1 MAGQVEDLK
10 KTLAASLRGSPASN
24 KMVGKKYVMVLT
36 EKLMV
41 SRSDPDSFYV
51 VGVRQDSNER
61 VTFQGKRL
69 SSTQTLPEPGSMVR
83 FDKIQERKQFNSS
96 FAQLKHFNAEY
107 FHAYGKQGF
116 AVQAVASP
124 REPLMQNGMLG
135 ATTLLFDTEVNCFT
149 FNAGQHYDRIEE
161 FVAAMLRPWN
171 FKRQSGITH
180 DMVGKPIWS
189 KEANLGITPSVMIRL
204 DGVPGS
210 RIIYGLGAVLGSDN
224 NYRLPTTDEIVQK
237 IRSNKNF
244 SDFMHVIRGAG
255 QEQLGQFHMT
265 IVPGAAVR
273 VGRESVQNEKYLGT
287 PLSYMWENRE
297 AREDPTK
304 PASWR
309 GYKESWVHL
318 QRNADGR
325 MMVVDCHPVSGARLS
340 GALPVTRSEKELQ
353 ERLARAAVEQSREQQ
368 KVASEQ
374 RALSQTQPQPQPQ
387 PQPTPTSTPTPVAG
401 RQPDQAP
408 AAREPAPAQKSQPQ
422 YVAQP
427 EHRHPAREPA
437 GSQYPDRSEPPAADD
452 YQDLHAGRDSVAPNY
467 EEFESYAAAE
477 VDRDAA
483 EVSSQVEETAN
494 QTEHDPVADDSV
506 IHEQPLASVHPGDD
520 EFDEEYLRDLEAIE
534 SMQSG
539 GNASQTDAVEPF
551 HEEYLREIERL
562 AVQVVEEKRMQA
574 AERQIE
580 NRKAG
585 LSGLPRMG

>member
-51 VGVRQDSNER
+51 VGVRQDTDER

-69 SSTQTLPEPGSMVR
+69 RSGQTLPEPGAMVR
-83 FDKIQERKQFNSS
+83 FDKIEERKQFNTA

-116 AVQAVASP
+116 AVKAVASP
-124 REPLMQNGMLG
+124 REPRMQNGMLG

-161 FVAAMLRPWN
+161 FVAAMLRPWH
-171 FKRQSGITH
+171 FKRQSGTTH

-189 KEANLGITPSVMIRL
+189 KNANLGITPSVMIRV

-224 NYRLPTTDEIVQK
+224 AYRLPTMEEIVQK
-237 IRSNKNF
+237 IRSDKNF
-244 SDFMHVIRGAG
+244 SDFMHVIQGAG
-255 QEQLGQFHMT
+255 KEQLGQVHMT

-273 VGRESVQNEKYLGT
+273 VGRESVQDEQYLGT
-287 PLSYMWENRE
+287 PRSYVWENRE
-297 AREDPTK
+297 ARNDPTK

-318 QRNADGR
+318 QRNVDGR

-374 RALSQTQPQPQPQ
+374 RALSQNQPQ
-387 PQPTPTSTPTPVAG
+387 PQPTPTSTPVAG
-401 RQPDQAP
+401 RQPVQAP

-422 YVAQP
+422 NVVHPDPRPHALEP
-427 EHRHPAREPA
+427 E
-437 GSQYPDRSEPPAADD
+437 GSHYPDRSEPPAADD
-452 YQDLHAGRDSVAPNY
+452 YQDLHAGGDSVAPNY
-467 EEFESYAAAE
+467 EEFESYAVAE
-477 VDRDAA
+477 VDRETA
-483 EVSSQVEETAN
+483 EVSSQVEEASY

-506 IHEQPLASVHPGDD
+506 IHEQPLASVQPGDD
-520 EFDEEYLRDLEAIE
+520 EFDEQFLRDLEAIE

-539 GNASQTDAVEPF
+539 ANASQTDAVEPF
-551 HEEYLREIERL
+551 HEDYLREIERL

>member
-51 VGVRQDSNER
+51 VGVRQDTDER

-69 SSTQTLPEPGSMVR
+69 RSGQTLPEPGAMVR
-83 FDKIQERKQFNSS
+83 FDKIEERKQFNTA

-116 AVQAVASP
+116 AVKAVASP
-124 REPLMQNGMLG
+124 REPRMQNGMLG

-161 FVAAMLRPWN
+161 FVAAMLRPWH
-171 FKRQSGITH
+171 FKRQSGTTH

-189 KEANLGITPSVMIRL
+189 KNANLGITPSVMIRV

-224 NYRLPTTDEIVQK
+224 AYRLPAMEEIVQK
-237 IRSNKNF
+237 IRSDKNF
-244 SDFMHVIRGAG
+244 SDFMHVIQGAG
-255 QEQLGQFHMT
+255 KEQLGQVHMT

-273 VGRESVQNEKYLGT
+273 VGRESVQDEQYLGT
-287 PLSYMWENRE
+287 PRSYVWENRE
-297 AREDPTK
+297 ARNDPTK

-318 QRNADGR
+318 QRNVDGR

-374 RALSQTQPQPQPQ
+374 RALSQNQPQPQ
-387 PQPTPTSTPTPVAG
+387 PQPTPTSTPVAG
-401 RQPDQAP
+401 RQPVQAP

-422 YVAQP
+422 NVVHPDPRPHALEP
-427 EHRHPAREPA
+427 E
-437 GSQYPDRSEPPAADD
+437 GSHYPDRSEPPAADD
-452 YQDLHAGRDSVAPNY
+452 YQDLHAGGDSVAPNY

-477 VDRDAA
+477 VDRETA
-483 EVSSQVEETAN
+483 EVSSQVEEASY

-506 IHEQPLASVHPGDD
+506 IHEQPLASVQPGDD
-520 EFDEEYLRDLEAIE
+520 EFDEQFLRDLEAIE

-539 GNASQTDAVEPF
+539 ANASQTDAVEPF
-551 HEEYLREIERL
+551 HEDYLREIERL

>member
-51 VGVRQDSNER
+51 VGVRQDTDER

-69 SSTQTLPEPGSMVR
+69 RSGQTLPEPGAMVR
-83 FDKIQERKQFNSS
+83 FDKIEERKQFNTA

-116 AVQAVASP
+116 AVKAVASP
-124 REPLMQNGMLG
+124 REPRMQNGMLG

-161 FVAAMLRPWN
+161 FVAAMLRPWH
-171 FKRQSGITH
+171 FKRQSGTTH

-189 KEANLGITPSVMIRL
+189 KNANLGITPSVMIRV

-224 NYRLPTTDEIVQK
+224 AYRLPTMEEIVQK
-237 IRSNKNF
+237 IRSDKNF
-244 SDFMHVIRGAG
+244 SDFMHVIQGAG
-255 QEQLGQFHMT
+255 KEQLGQVHMT

-273 VGRESVQNEKYLGT
+273 VGRESVQDEQYLGT
-287 PLSYMWENRE
+287 PRSYVWENRE
-297 AREDPTK
+297 ARNDPTK

-318 QRNADGR
+318 QRNVDGR

-374 RALSQTQPQPQPQ
+374 RALSQNQPQ
-387 PQPTPTSTPTPVAG
+387 PQPTPTSTPVAG
-401 RQPDQAP
+401 RQPV
-408 AAREPAPAQKSQPQ
+408 REPAPAQKSQPQ
-422 YVAQP
+422 NVVHPDPRPHALEP
-427 EHRHPAREPA
+427 E
-437 GSQYPDRSEPPAADD
+437 GSHYPDRSEPPAADD
-452 YQDLHAGRDSVAPNY
+452 YQDLHAGGDSVAPNY

-477 VDRDAA
+477 VDRETA
-483 EVSSQVEETAN
+483 EVSSQVEEASY

-506 IHEQPLASVHPGDD
+506 IHEQPLASVQPGDD
-520 EFDEEYLRDLEAIE
+520 EFDEQFLRDLEAIE

-539 GNASQTDAVEPF
+539 ANASQTDAVEPF
-551 HEEYLREIERL
+551 HEDYLREIERL

>member
-51 VGVRQDSNER
+51 VGVRQDTDER

-69 SSTQTLPEPGSMVR
+69 RSGQTLPEPGAMVR
-83 FDKIQERKQFNSS
+83 FDKIEERKQFNTA

-116 AVQAVASP
+116 AVKAVASP
-124 REPLMQNGMLG
+124 REPRMQNGMLG

-161 FVAAMLRPWN
+161 FVAAMLRPWH
-171 FKRQSGITH
+171 FKRQSGTTH

-189 KEANLGITPSVMIRL
+189 KNANLGITPSVMIRV

-224 NYRLPTTDEIVQK
+224 AYRLPAMEEIVQK
-237 IRSNKNF
+237 IRSDKNF
-244 SDFMHVIRGAG
+244 SDFMHVIQGAG
-255 QEQLGQFHMT
+255 KEQLGQVHMT

-273 VGRESVQNEKYLGT
+273 VGRESVQDEQYLGT
-287 PLSYMWENRE
+287 PRSYVWENRE
-297 AREDPTK
+297 ARNDPTK

-318 QRNADGR
+318 QRNVDGR

-374 RALSQTQPQPQPQ
+374 RALSQNQPQPQ
-387 PQPTPTSTPTPVAG
+387 PQPTPTSTPVAG
-401 RQPDQAP
+401 RQPVQAP

-422 YVAQP
+422 NVVHPDPRPHALEP
-427 EHRHPAREPA
+427 E
-437 GSQYPDRSEPPAADD
+437 GSHYPDRSEPPAADD
-452 YQDLHAGRDSVAPNY
+452 YQDLHAGGDSVAPNY

-477 VDRDAA
+477 VDRETA
-483 EVSSQVEETAN
+483 EVSSQVEEASY

-506 IHEQPLASVHPGDD
+506 IHEQPLASVQPGDD
-520 EFDEEYLRDLEAIE
+520 EFDEQFLRDLEAIE

-539 GNASQTDAVEPF
+539 ANASQTDAVEPF
-551 HEEYLREIERL
+551 HEDYLREIERL
-562 AVQVVEEKRMQA
+562 AVQVVEEKRMQV

>member
-51 VGVRQDSNER
+51 VGVRQDTDER

-69 SSTQTLPEPGSMVR
+69 RSGQTLPEPGAMVR
-83 FDKIQERKQFNSS
+83 FDKIEERKQFNTA

-116 AVQAVASP
+116 AVKAVASP
-124 REPLMQNGMLG
+124 REPRMQNGMLG

-161 FVAAMLRPWN
+161 FVAAMLRPWH
-171 FKRQSGITH
+171 FKRQSGTTH

-189 KEANLGITPSVMIRL
+189 KNANLGITPSVMIRV

-224 NYRLPTTDEIVQK
+224 AYRLPAMEEIVQK
-237 IRSNKNF
+237 IRSDKNF
-244 SDFMHVIRGAG
+244 SDFMHVIQGAG
-255 QEQLGQFHMT
+255 KEQLGQVHMT

-273 VGRESVQNEKYLGT
+273 VGRESVQDEQYLGT
-287 PLSYMWENRE
+287 PRSYVWENRE
-297 AREDPTK
+297 ARNDPTK

-318 QRNADGR
+318 QRNVDGR

-374 RALSQTQPQPQPQ
+374 RALSQNQPQPQ
-387 PQPTPTSTPTPVAG
+387 PQPTPTSTPVAG
-401 RQPDQAP
+401 RQPVQAP
-408 AAREPAPAQKSQPQ
+408 AAREPAPAKKSQPQ
-422 YVAQP
+422 NVVHPDPRPHALEP
-427 EHRHPAREPA
+427 E
-437 GSQYPDRSEPPAADD
+437 GSHYPDRSEPPAADD
-452 YQDLHAGRDSVAPNY
+452 YQDLHAGGDSVAPNY

-477 VDRDAA
+477 VDRETA
-483 EVSSQVEETAN
+483 EVSSQVEEASY

-506 IHEQPLASVHPGDD
+506 IHEQPLASVQPGDD
-520 EFDEEYLRDLEAIE
+520 EFDEQFLRDLEAIE

-539 GNASQTDAVEPF
+539 ANASQTDAVEPF
-551 HEEYLREIERL
+551 HEDYLREIERL

>member
-135 ATTLLFDTEVNCFT
+135 ATTLLFDTDVNCFT

-180 DMVGKPIWS
+180 DLVGKPIWS

-210 RIIYGLGAVLGSDN
+210 RIIYGLGAVLGSDS
-224 NYRLPTTDEIVQK
+224 NYRLPTMDEIVQK

-244 SDFMHVIRGAG
+244 SDFMHVIRSAG
-255 QEQLGQFHMT
+255 KEQLGQFHMT

-297 AREDPTK
+297 ARDDPTK

-318 QRNADGR
+318 QRNVDGR

-340 GALPVTRSEKELQ
+340 GALPVTRSEKELK

-374 RALSQTQPQPQPQ
+374 RALSQTQPQPQPIR
-387 PQPTPTSTPTPVAG
+387 TSTPEA
-401 RQPDQAP
+401 RQQTVQAP
-408 AAREPAPAQKSQPQ
+408 AVRELPPAKKSQPLN
-422 YVAQP
+422 VVHPDPRPHAP
-427 EHRHPAREPA
+427 EPE
-437 GSQYPDRSEPPAADD
+437 GSQHPDFSEPPAADD
-452 YQDLHAGRDSVAPNY
+452 YQDLHAGGIPPPPITKNSNPMQPQRLIGKRRKSVSRSKRLPTRL
-467 EEFESYAAAE
+467 STIPPPT
-477 VDRDAA
+477 
-483 EVSSQVEETAN
+483 TA
-494 QTEHDPVADDSV
+494 
-506 IHEQPLASVHPGDD
+506 
-520 EFDEEYLRDLEAIE
+520 
-534 SMQSG
+534 
-539 GNASQTDAVEPF
+539 
-551 HEEYLREIERL
+551 
-562 AVQVVEEKRMQA
+562 
-574 AERQIE
+574 
-580 NRKAG
+580 
-585 LSGLPRMG
+585 

>member
-51 VGVRQDSNER
+51 VGVRQDTDER

-69 SSTQTLPEPGSMVR
+69 RSGQTLPEPGAMVR
-83 FDKIQERKQFNSS
+83 FDKIEERKQFNTA

-116 AVQAVASP
+116 AVKAVASP
-124 REPLMQNGMLG
+124 REPRMQNGMLG

-161 FVAAMLRPWN
+161 FVAAMLRPWH
-171 FKRQSGITH
+171 FKRQSGTTH

-189 KEANLGITPSVMIRL
+189 KNANLGITPSVMIRV

-224 NYRLPTTDEIVQK
+224 AYRLPTMEEIVQK
-237 IRSNKNF
+237 IRSDKNF
-244 SDFMHVIRGAG
+244 SDFMHVIQGAG
-255 QEQLGQFHMT
+255 KEQLGQVHMT

-273 VGRESVQNEKYLGT
+273 VGRESVQDEQYLGT
-287 PLSYMWENRE
+287 PRSYVWENRE
-297 AREDPTK
+297 ARNDPTK

-318 QRNADGR
+318 QRNVDGR

-374 RALSQTQPQPQPQ
+374 RALSQNQPQPQ
-387 PQPTPTSTPTPVAG
+387 PQPTPTSTPVAG
-401 RQPDQAP
+401 RQPVQAP

-422 YVAQP
+422 NVVHPDPRPHALEP
-427 EHRHPAREPA
+427 E
-437 GSQYPDRSEPPAADD
+437 GSHYPDRSEPPAADD
-452 YQDLHAGRDSVAPNY
+452 YQDLHAGGDSVAPNY

-477 VDRDAA
+477 VDRETA
-483 EVSSQVEETAN
+483 EVSSQSRRLPIRLNTIPSPTTA
-494 QTEHDPVADDSV
+494 
-506 IHEQPLASVHPGDD
+506 
-520 EFDEEYLRDLEAIE
+520 
-534 SMQSG
+534 
-539 GNASQTDAVEPF
+539 
-551 HEEYLREIERL
+551 
-562 AVQVVEEKRMQA
+562 
-574 AERQIE
+574 
-580 NRKAG
+580 
-585 LSGLPRMG
+585 